1 MYRFSCQKVA
11 DEILIVDSLKS
22 QKSGKIRL
30 ELTIILLSRNYPIE
44 LYYLSEISHKF
55 YKLLRFLQAS
65 LYPRQRNID
74 ESLLE

>member
-44 LYYLSEISHKF
+44 DHLSEISHKF

-65 LYPRQRNID
+65 FYPRQRNID

>member
-44 LYYLSEISHKF
+44 DYLSEISHKF